1 MKCPRCGSEME
12 GDYCSSCGYGLMAED
27 RSRPSSFDEI
37 KNAIKNSFSLI
48 AVISFI
54 TFLILNTALMLWSV
68 DLVAPETLTS
78 SKMIYVV
85 FFVVI
90 PVVTIS
96 GESFLAYY
104 IFLLAGVILSY
115 IALFYKG
122 GNDSFSHIHHIF
134 ENLTE
139 KSEKS
144 DSAIP
149 RLAHVFTAL
158 IFVSYFY
165 YILIGA
171 FGVSPRTPSFGELE
185 LWSLILGL
193 TEAAVWEEVVVRVVF
208 IGLPMLFYGYYKGG
222 KFSSKYLLGGF
233 GLKDKFAIWPILFS
247 SIIFGI
253 AHIGSWDLY
262 KLVPTFIAGLAFGYL
277 FAKDGLFSC
286 IILHFVWD
294 FLSIPSEVLNNSYMT
309 NVTVILIFIWMVI
322 GLYFTYNYAKRTV
335 TWLFT
340 SKKKTRQKSLD
351 HDEQGVLTAG
361 VTAAYVCPQCNNTSA
376 IYTKNGKLRCK
387 RCGNESEPTAERS
400 QKSKQNI
407 QVKRQWPPP
416 E

>member
-1 MKCPRCGSEME
+1 MRCPRCGNEMD

-27 RSRPSSFDEI
+27 HAGPSSYDDI

-54 TFLILNTALMLWSV
+54 TFLILNTAIMLWSV
-68 DLVAPETLTS
+68 DLVAPQTLTNS
-78 SKMIYVV
+78 TMIYVV
-85 FFVVI
+85 FFIVV
-90 PVVTIS
+90 PVATIS
-96 GESFLAYY
+96 GSSFLAYY
-104 IFLLAGVILSY
+104 IFLLVGVIFSY
-115 IALFYKG
+115 IALFYIG

-139 KSEKS
+139 RSEKS
-144 DSAIP
+144 DTAIP

-158 IFVSYFY
+158 IFVSYLY

-171 FGVSPRTPSFGELE
+171 FGVSPRTPSLGELE
-185 LWSLILGL
+185 LWKLILSL

-208 IGLPMLFYGYYKGG
+208 IGLPMLFYGYTKRK
-222 KFSSKYLLGGF
+222 KFSWKYLLGGF
-233 GLKDKFAIWPILFS
+233 GLKDRFAIWPILLS
-247 SIIFGI
+247 SIVFGI
-253 AHIGSWDLY
+253 AHLGSWDLY

-294 FLSIPSEVLNNSYMT
+294 FMSIPGEVLNTSYMT
-309 NVTVILIFIWMVI
+309 EVLVILIFTWMMI
-322 GLYFTYNYAKRTV
+322 GLYYTYHYTKRSV
-335 TWLFT
+335 TWIFKP
-340 SKKKTRQKSLD
+340 KKKARQKNMGY
-351 HDEQGVLTAG
+351 EEGGVLTAG

-387 RCGNESEPTAERS
+387 RCGQESEPTSDRS
-400 QKSKQNI
+400 QRSKSSI
-407 QVKRQWPPP
+407 QVNRQWPPP